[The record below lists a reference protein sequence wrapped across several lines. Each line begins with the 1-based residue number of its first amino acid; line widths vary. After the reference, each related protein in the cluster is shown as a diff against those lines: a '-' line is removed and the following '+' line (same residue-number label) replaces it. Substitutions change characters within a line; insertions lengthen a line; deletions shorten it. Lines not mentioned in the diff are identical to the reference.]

1 MKNEKVGFKISIIGG
16 GYVGMSLGGLLA
28 KKYHVSILDIDTVV
42 VDKIN
47 NQISPI
53 KDKDLEDYL
62 LDKNLNIS
70 ATSLPEDSLKAS
82 EIVIIATPTNFN
94 HSTNAF
100 DTDSVESAV
109 FEAIKYSPQGLIVI
123 KSTVPVGF
131 TKTLQAQYP
140 KANIIFSPEFLREGQ
155 ALKDNLCPSRI
166 VIGGSEEDG
175 KIFATILQECSSMKT
190 VPIVYM
196 DSSAAEAVK
205 LFSNAYL
212 AMRVGFFNELDSF
225 ALTKKLNAKDII
237 KGVCLDERIG
247 DFYNNPSFGY
257 GGYCLPKDTQQLLSS
272 FDETP
277 QQLIQATI
285 TANQARKSFIASH
298 IIACKPKVVGIYKLS
313 MKAGSDNH
321 RSSAVLDIISE
332 LTQNEIK
339 VIIFEPTVSK
349 DSVFGCAVI
358 KELNLFIDLSSVII
372 ANRIDEH
379 IGIAADKIFTRDI
392 FRNN

>member
-1 MKNEKVGFKISIIGG
+1 MSNKKPDSKISIIGG
-16 GYVGMSLGGLLA
+16 GYVGMSLGGLLG
-28 KKYHVSILDIDTVV
+28 KKYHVSILDIDPVV

-47 NQISPI
+47 NHISPI
-53 KDKDLEDYL
+53 QDKDLEDHL

-70 ATSLPEDSLKAS
+70 ATSLPENSLKGA

-94 HSTNAF
+94 HSTNSF
-100 DTDSVESAV
+100 DTDSVESSV
-109 FEAIKYSPQGLIVI
+109 INAIKYSPQTLIVI

-131 TKTLQAQYP
+131 TKTLQDQYP
-140 KANIIFSPEFLREGQ
+140 QANIIFSPEFLREGR
-155 ALKDNLCPSRI
+155 ALRDNLHPSRI
-166 VIGGSEEDG
+166 VIGGKEEDG
-175 KIFATILQECSSMKT
+175 KIFAMILQECSSMKT
-190 VPIVYM
+190 VPIIYM
-196 DSSAAEAVK
+196 DSSSAEAVK

-225 ALTKKLNAKDII
+225 ALRKDLNAKDII
-237 KGVCLDERIG
+237 KGVSLDDRIG
-247 DFYNNPSFGY
+247 NFYNNPSFGY

-272 FDETP
+272 FEEIP

-285 TANQARKSFIASH
+285 TANQTRKSFIASQ

-321 RSSAVLDIISE
+321 RSSAVLDIIFE
-332 LTQNEIK
+332 LTQKKIQ

-349 DSVFGCAVI
+349 DSFQGCAVI
-358 KELNLFIDLSSVII
+358 KELNLFIDLSSVIL

-379 IGIAADKIFTRDI
+379 IGIATNKIFSRDI